1 MRIACV
7 RMRDA
12 SLAALIRR
20 EPELAEGA
28 VAVVDTAGS
37 HGRVMACTARAAALG
52 VMPGQTAHQARGM
65 VPEVVLRVTDP
76 GALAAARAALADAA
90 ASLAARIEPDEDR
103 VYVDAGELRGLYRS
117 EAGFVAA
124 MTEAARRVGL
134 AVDVGVASTK
144 GVARIAA
151 SRRVGGA
158 VVPVER
164 TRSFL
169 ARLPL
174 DVIAMTTTLRME
186 FQRLGMRTLQDI
198 AALPVEATATR
209 LGPEAANVLA
219 LACGEDRSPMFP
231 RPHATRFEE
240 SQDLE
245 WEVTDVHAL
254 VFVLKRLADAMMARL
269 ACRSLAASGALL
281 TLTLVSRTR
290 DERTLSLSHPTRD
303 AGTLLHLARA
313 SLESSPPA
321 DAVVAVRWTALATA
335 PRPTQ
340 LGLFDPPAPA
350 PEKLTLTLARIAAL
364 VGADRVGFPVVPDSH
379 RPHAFALAPFEHA
392 VRSPERVMR
401 RIESAVALH
410 VLRPPREAAVVLERG
425 RMARVCAG
433 DVCGSVQTCCG
444 PFRVAGEWWGERF
457 DHDAWDVEL
466 SDGGLF
472 LLGFDRVAACWRL
485 EGVYE

>member
-12 SLAALIRR
+12 PLAALIRR
-20 EPELAEGA
+20 EPELAEGP
-28 VAVVDTAGS
+28 VAVVDVAGS
-37 HGRVMACTARAAALG
+37 HGRVVACTPRAAALG
-52 VMPGQTAHQARGM
+52 VMLGQTAHQARGM
-65 VPEVVLRVTDP
+65 VPEVILRVTDS

-90 ASLAARIEPDEDR
+90 ASLAARVEPDADR
-103 VYVDAGELRGLYRS
+103 VYVDVEELRGLYRS

-124 MTEAARRVGL
+124 VTEAARRVGL
-134 AVDVGVASTK
+134 AVDVGVAGTK

-158 VVPVER
+158 VVPHER

-169 ARLPL
+169 SLLPL
-174 DVIAMTTTLRME
+174 DVLAMTTALRME
-186 FQRLGMRTLQDI
+186 FQRLGMRSVGDI

-209 LGPEAANVLA
+209 LGPESAHVIA
-219 LACGEDRSPMFP
+219 LARGEDRTPLFP
-231 RPHATRFEE
+231 RPHATCFEE

-245 WEVTDVHAL
+245 WEVADVHAL
-254 VFVLKRLADAMMARL
+254 VFVLKRLADAMMSRL
-269 ACRSLAASGALL
+269 ACRSLAASGAILS
-281 TLTLVSRTR
+281 LTLVSRAR

-321 DAVVAVRWTALATA
+321 DGVVAVRWTAITAA

-350 PEKLTLTLARIAAL
+350 PEKLTLTLARLAAL
-364 VGADRVGFPVVPDSH
+364 VGADRVGHPVVPDSH
-379 RPHAFALAPFEHA
+379 RPHAFALAPFEHT
-392 VRSPERVMR
+392 VRPPEKLTRP
-401 RIESAVALH
+401 IESGVALH
-410 VLRPPREAAVVLERG
+410 VLRPPREAEVTLERG
-425 RMARVCAG
+425 RMTRMRAG
-433 DVCGSVQTCCG
+433 EVRGSVRTSCG

-457 DHDAWDVEL
+457 EHDAWDVEL
-466 SDGGLF
+466 TDGGLY
-472 LLGFDRVAACWRL
+472 LLGFDRIANAWRL